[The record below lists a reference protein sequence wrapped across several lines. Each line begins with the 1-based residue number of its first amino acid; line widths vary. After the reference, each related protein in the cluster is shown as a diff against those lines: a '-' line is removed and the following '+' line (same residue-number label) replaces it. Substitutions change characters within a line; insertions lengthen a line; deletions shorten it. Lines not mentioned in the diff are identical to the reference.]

1 MAKLVISLN
10 GMTVREFP
18 LGEERITLG
27 RNMGNDIELKE
38 PVVSG
43 QHAAIQMKP
52 SPTITDLQSTNGT
65 RLNGKSVSKA
75 PLKHNDVI
83 AIGSHELRF
92 VDEDVQDFASTMI
105 MFSDSNAAAEK
116 SAVAALKLLNGPRAG
131 EVMKIEK
138 QRTALGN
145 PGVQV
150 AVINK
155 MSLGYEL
162 LTVDVSGTAVTTRVN
177 GELVGKQPRLL
188 KDGDEIAIADARLQ
202 FIAKL

>member
-10 GMTVREFP
+10 GVTVREFP

-43 QHAAIQMKP
+43 EHAAIQMKP

-65 RLNGKSVSKA
+65 RLNGKGVTKA

-83 AIGSHELRF
+83 TIGSHELRF

-105 MFSDSNAAAEK
+105 MFSDPGAEQEK
-116 SAVAALKLLNGPRAG
+116 TAVAALKLLNGPRAG

-138 QRTALGN
+138 QRTALGT

-155 MSLGYEL
+155 SAQGYEL
-162 LTVDVSGTAVTTRVN
+162 LTVDVSGVAVSTRVN
-177 GELVGKQPRLL
+177 GEAVGPQARPLQ
-188 KDGDEIAIADARLQ
+188 DGDIITIADARLQ